1 MQAYGRIM
9 PGPAGQTA
17 FGGAAVDRDVLIPN
31 RSDPPA
37 FRHLVW
43 TFLTAAFVGERLEVL
58 YVWSATGVVMSRSS
72 LLYGPFSLVWGLGAV
87 LVTWCLWPFRCR
99 GPWVLL
105 LTGGLLGGGFEYV
118 ASAAGE
124 AMFHRIFWDYS
135 YMPFHLEGRTNLLFA
150 LLWGLG
156 AVLWIYR
163 GFPALTALTDRLP
176 PRVERTVLQVI
187 SLLLAAD
194 TVLSAAAMLRMEERR
209 EGQPAAG
216 PVAAAL
222 DRWYPDQVLHS
233 RYQNLMD
240 PR

>member
-1 MQAYGRIM
+1 M
-9 PGPAGQTA
+9 
-17 FGGAAVDRDVLIPN
+17 DRDVLTLN

-37 FRHLVW
+37 FRHLMW
-43 TFLTAAFVGERLEVL
+43 TFLTAAFIGERLEVL

-87 LVTWCLWPFRCR
+87 MVTWCLWPFRYR

-176 PRVERTVLQVI
+176 PRVERTALQVI

-209 EGQPAAG
+209 EGHPAAG

-222 DRWYPDQVLHS
+222 DRRYPDQVLHS

>member
-1 MQAYGRIM
+1 MRAYGRIIS
-9 PGPAGQTA
+9 GPAGQTA
-17 FGGAAVDRDVLIPN
+17 SGGAAVDRDVLTLN

-37 FRHLVW
+37 FRHLMW

-58 YVWSATGVVMSRSS
+58 YVWCATGVVMSRSS
-72 LLYGPFSLVWGLGAV
+72 LGAV

-105 LTGGLLGGGFEYV
+105 LAGGLLGGGFEYV
-118 ASAAGE
+118 ASAVGE
-124 AMFHRIFWDYS
+124 LLFHRIFWDYS
-135 YMPFHLEGRTNLLFA
+135 YMPFHLAGRTNLLFA
-150 LLWGLG
+150 LVWGLG
-156 AVLWIYR
+156 AALWIDR

-176 PRVERTVLQVI
+176 PRVERTVLRVTA
-187 SLLLAAD
+187 LLLAAD
-194 TVLSAAAMLRMEERR
+194 MALSAAALLRMEGRR
-209 EGQPAAG
+209 TGRPAAG

>member
-1 MQAYGRIM
+1 
-9 PGPAGQTA
+9 
-17 FGGAAVDRDVLIPN
+17 
-31 RSDPPA
+31 
-37 FRHLVW
+37 
-43 TFLTAAFVGERLEVL
+43 
-58 YVWSATGVVMSRSS
+58 
-72 LLYGPFSLVWGLGAV
+72 
-87 LVTWCLWPFRCR
+87 
-99 GPWVLL
+99 
-105 LTGGLLGGGFEYV
+105 
-118 ASAAGE
+118 
-124 AMFHRIFWDYS
+124 
-135 YMPFHLEGRTNLLFA
+135 MPFHLEGRTNLLFA

-176 PRVERTVLQVI
+176 PRVERTALQVI

-194 TVLSAAAMLRMEERR
+194 TVLSAAAMLRMEERQ

>member
-1 MQAYGRIM
+1 
-9 PGPAGQTA
+9 
-17 FGGAAVDRDVLIPN
+17 
-31 RSDPPA
+31 
-37 FRHLVW
+37 
-43 TFLTAAFVGERLEVL
+43 
-58 YVWSATGVVMSRSS
+58 MSRSS

-87 LVTWCLWPFRCR
+87 LVTWCLWPFRYR

-209 EGQPAAG
+209 EGHPAAG

>member
-1 MQAYGRIM
+1 M
-9 PGPAGQTA
+9 
-17 FGGAAVDRDVLIPN
+17 
-31 RSDPPA
+31 
-37 FRHLVW
+37 W
-43 TFLTAAFVGERLEVL
+43 TFLTAAFIGERLEVL

-87 LVTWCLWPFRCR
+87 LVTWCLWPFRYR

-176 PRVERTVLQVI
+176 PRVERTALQVI

-194 TVLSAAAMLRMEERR
+194 TVLSAAAMLRMEERQ

-222 DRWYPDQVLHS
+222 DRWDPDQVLHS

>member
-1 MQAYGRIM
+1 M
-9 PGPAGQTA
+9 
-17 FGGAAVDRDVLIPN
+17 DRDVLTLN

-37 FRHLVW
+37 FRHLIW
-43 TFLTAAFVGERLEVL
+43 TFLTAAFIGERLEVL

-87 LVTWCLWPFRCR
+87 MVTWCLWPFRYR

-176 PRVERTVLQVI
+176 PRVERTVLQVL

-216 PVAAAL
+216 PVAASL
-222 DRWYPDQVLHS
+222 GRRDPFQGLHS
-233 RYQNLMD
+233 RDQNLMD

>member
-1 MQAYGRIM
+1 M
-9 PGPAGQTA
+9 
-17 FGGAAVDRDVLIPN
+17 DRDVLTLN

-37 FRHLVW
+37 FRHLIW
-43 TFLTAAFVGERLEVL
+43 TFLTAAFIGERLEVL

-87 LVTWCLWPFRCR
+87 MVTWCLWPFRYR

-176 PRVERTVLQVI
+176 PRVERTVLQVL

-209 EGQPAAG
+209 EGHPAAG
-216 PVAAAL
+216 PVAAAP
-222 DRWYPDQVLHS
+222 DRGYPDQGLHS
-233 RYQNLMD
+233 PYQNLMD